1 MKVIQANKFYFLKGG
16 AEKYMLEVSDW
27 LTSHSHQVVPFAM
40 EHPDN
45 IKTPYSRLFPSH
57 VFTEK
62 TKPGWQGVRTL
73 SRMVYSIE
81 ARRKLATLISEN
93 KPDVCHIHNIY
104 TQISPSILHTLR
116 DQRVP
121 VVMTVHDHHL
131 VSPQYNIWAHG
142 CGDDHRDSGVLKATT
157 SRFHKGSFLATFAQ
171 TSVHKL
177 HKRMRLYEKNVDLF
191 IAPSAYM
198 KRQLIRGGFS
208 PQKIRVNHYGINAR
222 AIEPHFKSDGYF
234 LFVGR
239 LSEEKGVETIIRLA
253 KMLPDIRF
261 KIVGRGPDA
270 THLHR
275 LGHGLN
281 NLQFLGFRVGDE
293 LKELHQNAAAVL
305 LPSRVHEVAPLTT
318 LEAMAAGTPVIASDV
333 GGVPEIVSDR
343 STGFLVKPL
352 DLNSWA
358 EAVMRIAYD
367 DDLRDQMSRASRHR
381 IETHFKTTDHFERL
395 LRIYE
400 EAIAMKK
407 AN

>member
-27 LTSHSHQVVPFAM
+27 LGSHGHEVVPFAM

-45 IKTPYSRLFPSH
+45 IKTPYARLFPSH

-62 TKPGWQGVRTL
+62 TSFGWQGIRTI
-73 SRMVYSIE
+73 SRMIYSIE
-81 ARRKLATLISEN
+81 ARRKLATLIRET
-93 KPDVCHIHNIY
+93 KPDICHIHNIY
-104 TQISPSILHTLR
+104 TQISPSILHTLHVER
-116 DQRVP
+116 MP

-131 VSPQYNIWAHG
+131 VSPQYNVWAHG
-142 CGDDHRDSGVLKATT
+142 CGKNHRDSGMVKATT

-171 TSVHKL
+171 AGVHKL
-177 HKRMRLYEKNVDLF
+177 HKRMKLYSKNVDLF
-191 IAPSAYM
+191 IAPTMYM
-198 KRQLIRGGFS
+198 KRQLVRGGI
-208 PQKIRVNHYGINAR
+208 PAQKIRVNHYGISAR

-239 LSEEKGVETIIRLA
+239 LSEEKGVETIVRLA

-275 LGHGLN
+275 LGHGMN

-293 LKELHQNAAAVL
+293 LKELYKNAAAML
-305 LPSRVHEVAPLTT
+305 LPSRVHEVSPLSV

-333 GGVPEIVSDR
+333 GGVPELVEDR
-343 STGFLVKPL
+343 RAGFLVKPI

-358 EAVMRIAYD
+358 EAIMRIAYD
-367 DDLRDQMSRASRHR
+367 NDLRDQMSRAARHR
-381 IETHFKTTDHFERL
+381 IETHFKPTDHYDRL
-395 LRIYE
+395 LRVYE

-407 AN
+407 